1 MDLCS
6 RDKGR
11 ARKIL
16 AGSGIS
22 ARKVDQTID
31 LCLRLPSID
40 AKATVE
46 TTKGDAKN
54 KTVHVTLKRVGP
66 KCGSK
71 APKSYTPRF
80 PKVKEEGW
88 WIVIGDSA
96 NDELLALRRISFG
109 DRASV
114 KLKCPPSS
122 SPSARTP
129 KLVVYLMSDSYI
141 GLDQEISLNS
151 KSFVEVSDDEFDDDD
166 DTFWIL
172 PPREIEPF
180 WLGEGENAI
189 LT

>member
-1 MDLCS
+1 
-6 RDKGR
+6 
-11 ARKIL
+11 
-16 AGSGIS
+16 
-22 ARKVDQTID
+22 
-31 LCLRLPSID
+31 
-40 AKATVE
+40 
-46 TTKGDAKN
+46 
-54 KTVHVTLKRVGP
+54 
-66 KCGSK
+66 
-71 APKSYTPRF
+71 
-80 PKVKEEGW
+80 VKEEGW